1 MTLGEAHQ
9 TSSHTREQAQIDS
22 EHDVEP
28 VQHNGHGLSSKLATA
43 TNNNHFPLPGLRTV
57 PSSNTPKPKSTIS
70 VRKSRKGFIE
80 DFGADALSSISNKTN
95 DDSRVNSS
103 LRKLSP
109 SNLGRLLKE
118 KKSHIS
124 IRKDRADKENI
135 PTEENDSP
143 PVSTPGRPQLQFGA
157 GNTTGRLRKRASK
170 MAFNSQRGTYSTPQS
185 APKSIVT
192 TPSHYEDSPCEKVK
206 DQLVARLSRPFNMDV
221 PPHNRPFDSTYLGKR
236 TPGHPD
242 TMGAPRLSV
251 ARPLPEVPEGV
262 DSSAVEATDPPS
274 GTVPVGRSASK
285 VSGMFG
291 SKRMVSNFLKS
302 RKVSKSTSED
312 GQNMVGGSP
321 AFI

>member
-1 MTLGEAHQ
+1 MQAAIG
-9 TSSHTREQAQIDS
+9 HT
-22 EHDVEP
+22 
-28 VQHNGHGLSSKLATA
+28 T
-43 TNNNHFPLPGLRTV
+43 TT
-57 PSSNTPKPKSTIS
+57 
-70 VRKSRKGFIE
+70 
-80 DFGADALSSISNKTN
+80 SISNKAN
-95 DDSRVNSS
+95 DDSRANSS

-109 SNLGRLLKE
+109 SNLGKLLKE

-143 PVSTPGRPQLQFGA
+143 PVSTPGRPQLQFRA

-170 MAFNSQRGTYSTPQS
+170 MAFNSQRGPYSTPQS
-185 APKSIVT
+185 APKSIST
-192 TPSHYEDSPCEKVK
+192 TPTRFEDSPCEKVK

-242 TMGAPRLSV
+242 AMGAPRLSV
-251 ARPLPEVPEGV
+251 ARPVPEVSEGLV
-262 DSSAVEATDPPS
+262 LPNRHDSSTVEATDLPA
-274 GTVPVGRSASK
+274 GTLHGGRSSSK
-285 VSGMFG
+285 VLGMFG

-302 RKVSKSTSED
+302 RKISKSISED
-312 GQNMVGGSP
+312 GQTMLGGSP